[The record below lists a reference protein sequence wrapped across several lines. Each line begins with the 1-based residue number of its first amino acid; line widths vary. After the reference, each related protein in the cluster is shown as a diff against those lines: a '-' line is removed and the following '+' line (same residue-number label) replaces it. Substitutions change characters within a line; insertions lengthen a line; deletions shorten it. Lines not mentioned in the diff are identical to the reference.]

1 MERQGMQTKLRGYR
15 SKHKRY
21 RNNQWMR
28 VNIVLWVMI
37 AVVTLFVVTIVLPGI
52 LVKRIAEPTAGQS
65 TVSNP
70 ADPKG
75 LVLSENKEAVGVMKQ
90 EIMIP
95 VYLSK
100 LDRVESIALEEY
112 VRGVLAAEM
121 PAEFELEA
129 LKAQALAARTYIYR
143 RMIEKDT
150 SNVPVEGALVTD
162 TTAHQ
167 AFLTEESLA
176 QKWTGEDYTK
186 YMVKMTQAIEET
198 RNLILTYQG
207 KPINATFFSMSNGY
221 TENAEEIW
229 PSASPYLKS
238 VPSPWDLQVPGYKE
252 TVTLSYK
259 DVIDKLD
266 VASISIAANNS
277 KAAAKT
283 GIQVIERT
291 NGGRIKKISIGGTIF
306 TGTEVREKLGLR
318 STSFEWKWNGTG
330 KKAQLEVTT
339 YGYGHGVGMSQWG
352 ANELAKKGKTAEEIV
367 RYYYKGISISEASK

>member
-1 MERQGMQTKLRGYR
+1 MQTSKLRRFR

-21 RNNQWMR
+21 RKNQWMH
-28 VNIVLWVMI
+28 VNTALWVMI
-37 AVVTLFVVTIVLPGI
+37 AVAVLFMVTIVLPGI
-52 LVKRIAEPTAGQS
+52 LVKRIADPAAIQS

-70 ADPKG
+70 TDPKG
-75 LVLSENKEAVGVMKQ
+75 LVLGKNNEAVGVMKQ
-90 EIMIP
+90 EIMVP

-100 LDRVESIALEEY
+100 LDMVESISLEEY

-143 RMIEKDT
+143 RIIDKDT

-162 TTAHQ
+162 TVAHQ
-167 AFLTEESLA
+167 AYLTDDALTKLWA
-176 QKWTGEDYTK
+176 KEDYTK
-186 YMVKMTQAIEET
+186 YMDKLTQAVEET

-207 KPINATFFSMSNGY
+207 KPINATFFSMSNGF

-229 PSASPYLKS
+229 PFAIPYLKK
-238 VPSPWDLQVPGYKE
+238 VPSPWDKQAKGYKE
-252 TVTLSYK
+252 TVTISYEN
-259 DVIDKLD
+259 VIDKLG
-266 VASISIAANNS
+266 VASISISGNNS

-283 GIQVIERT
+283 GMKVLERT

-318 STSFEWKWNGTG
+318 STSFEWNWNGAG

-367 RYYYKGISISEASK
+367 RYYYKGIDISKL